1 MNIRI
6 ATRGSRLALCQSEIV
21 KKKIMSLDPSARC
34 ELVIV
39 RTAGDRN
46 QHAPLHT
53 LGGKGVFVRE
63 IEECLLNG
71 EADLAV
77 HSMKDMPAE
86 LPQGLC
92 YADAWEGED
101 PRDALVLRQG
111 IDEQTLHAP
120 LCHRHRKPAP
130 RGTAEAAV
138 SQSDLCRYPRQCGD
152 QIGPDGGAAA
162 GWARAGG
169 SRVDPARPALP
180 HRPLLR

>member
-21 KKKIMSLDPSARC
+21 RKKIMSLDPSARC

-46 QHAPLHT
+46 QHAPLHA

-77 HSMKDMPAE
+77 HSASF
-86 LPQGLC
+86 
-92 YADAWEGED
+92 
-101 PRDALVLRQG
+101 RQ
-111 IDEQTLHAP
+111 H
-120 LCHRHRKPAP
+120 
-130 RGTAEAAV
+130 
-138 SQSDLCRYPRQCGD
+138 
-152 QIGPDGGAAA
+152 
-162 GWARAGG
+162 
-169 SRVDPARPALP
+169 
-180 HRPLLR
+180 

>member
-21 KKKIMSLDPSARC
+21 RKKIMSLDPSARC

-86 LPQGLC
+86 LPQG
-92 YADAWEGED
+92 
-101 PRDALVLRQG
+101 
-111 IDEQTLHAP
+111 
-120 LCHRHRKPAP
+120 
-130 RGTAEAAV
+130 
-138 SQSDLCRYPRQCGD
+138 
-152 QIGPDGGAAA
+152 
-162 GWARAGG
+162 
-169 SRVDPARPALP
+169 
-180 HRPLLR
+180 